1 MNTHGSPLT
10 TEDMIDLGGML
21 MRLASRGI
29 VCDREIKRYW
39 QSHLGELEREL
50 REVMLKPGCRVLE
63 IDRTKALEVVGNGS
77 WNLVA
82 QDQSAAQVTDVD
94 LSRVRFI
101 PCDRFSA
108 SKHILLDAHVAE
120 RFVARSEVLPTS
132 WARISDE
139 VFFTGT
145 EYKKEMLYGLDP
157 AAGYPSLFLKPGMI
171 RASEGQ
177 VRVQLPLQEKNFL
190 IAVLLID

>member
-10 TEDMIDLGGML
+10 TEDVIDLGGML

-29 VCDREIKRYW
+29 VCDREVKRYW

-63 IDRTKALEVVGNGS
+63 IDRTKALEVDAES
-77 WNLVA
+77 SEWNLVA

-101 PCDRFSA
+101 PFDRFNA
-108 SKHILLDAHVAE
+108 SRHIHLDAHVAG
-120 RFVARSEVLPTS
+120 RFVERSEVLPTS
-132 WARISDE
+132 WARVSKEI
-139 VFFTGT
+139 FFVGT
-145 EYKKEMLYGLDP
+145 EYQREKLYEGSLATGYRSLLLAP
-157 AAGYPSLFLKPGMI
+157 SMIHACKGRVRAAYD
-171 RASEGQ
+171 RE
-177 VRVQLPLQEKNFL
+177 NCL